1 MNMQSSLTFLKAR
14 GDLLDT
20 GLKLAPFSTFN
31 IQHSNVE

>member
-1 MNMQSSLTFLKAR
+1 MNMQPSLTFLKAR

-31 IQHSNVE
+31 IRMLNK